1 MNPMKNTILIICL
14 SLFFSACGS
23 EQDQVD
29 ALEKEVLALH
39 DEVMPKLDDV
49 MSLKAR
55 IATQIHRMDSLENEG
70 ITGNKLAEE
79 RIKLNDITQKLTDS
93 DEMMMNWMRNYK
105 GDSAKKLKPEAA
117 IQYFNTEKEKMLEVQ
132 NFTTKSIND
141 AKAILN

>member
-70 ITGNKLAEE
+70 ITGNKMAEE